1 MTFEKRH
8 LPLSDGNDHD
18 EFNNLVPVPSSWLQE
33 TPKRKVCKTKVA
45 DSDVDN
51 NEEQVMVE
59 ENPVVMV
66 YDADTNQLVPLISI
80 E

>member
-33 TPKRKVCKTKVA
+33 TPKRKVLKNKV

-51 NEEQVMVE
+51 NEETMVE